1 MRVIRLVLLL
11 LVCLSLSK
19 AQGQDSLRSAVRAQL
34 DSHTQAD
41 TLRVN
46 QLNELAYLWRA
57 DNDQQTIQLS
67 QEALALS
74 RKLHYKRGEATALL
88 GLGIGYD
95 SYTTSANVLTYLEQA
110 RKLFIQLNDQE
121 GLVRV
126 LSQIGWFYTKRGDYV
141 PALTISL
148 QALQLAEKTGRLEL
162 IARAKTRLGGLYTML
177 GDYQQGLEMQ
187 SATIQLYER
196 INDQVG
202 ICRVLNGLGEL
213 HRLEGDYDRA
223 RRYYTKAIRLAHVLN
238 NPRLAAQAESNLAA
252 VYVAEGNYE
261 EALEMGY
268 KAINVLATSNQT
280 DVVIWTQAVLAR
292 AYLKQNQLDN
302 ALDYGRRSLAL
313 SRKAGYREAARDAN
327 EILAQV
333 YAAKNK
339 FADAYGYQQQYMAY
353 MDTLTG
359 RNTQRQ
365 LALLQY
371 NYGLAEKQA
380 QIALLRKDKALQL
393 ETAQRQRQLLLGSL
407 VGMALVSGLL
417 FLAYRNNRQKQ
428 KANALLQ
435 QQKTEIQAQRDQTN
449 QALVELKTTQN
460 QLIQSEKMAS
470 LGELTAG
477 IAHEIQN
484 PLNFVNN
491 FAEVSIELI
500 DELADEQAK
509 AHRDPELEA
518 DLLVDLKQNL
528 QKINHHGGRASSIVK
543 GMLEHSRASTG
554 QREAT
559 DLNALCDEY
568 LRLAYHGLRA
578 KDKTFNALFQVDLD
592 ADLGLVSVVPQDIS
606 RVLLNLFTNAFYAVQ
621 QRQKQAGSESGYQP
635 TVSVRTRCAGS
646 GVVIKVIDNGTG
658 MSAEVQQKI
667 FQPFFTTKPTGEGT
681 GLGLSLAYEIITKGH
696 QGSLEV
702 ASKEGEG
709 TTFLLKL
716 PG

>member
-1 MRVIRLVLLL
+1 MRVIRLVFLLV
-11 LVCLSLSK
+11 VCLSLSK
-19 AQGQDSLRSAVRAQL
+19 AQGQDSLRSALRVQL
-34 DSHTQAD
+34 DSHPQAD
-41 TLRVN
+41 TFRVN

-57 DNDQQTIQLS
+57 DNDQQTIKLS

-74 RKLHYKRGEATALL
+74 RKLHYRRGEAMALL
-88 GLGIGYD
+88 GLGTGYD
-95 SYTTSANVLTYLEQA
+95 SYTTSANVLAYLEQA
-110 RKLFIQLNDQE
+110 RKLFIQLNDQD

-126 LSQIGWFYTKRGDYV
+126 VSQIGWFYTKRGDYV

-148 QALQLAEKTGRLEL
+148 QAQQLAEKTGRLEL
-162 IARAKTRLGGLYTML
+162 IARAKARLGGLYTIL

-223 RRYYTKAIRLAHVLN
+223 SRYYTKAIRLAHVLN

-302 ALDYGRRSLAL
+302 ALDYGRRSLTL
-313 SRKAGYREAARDAN
+313 SRKGGYREAARDAN

-380 QIALLRKDKALQL
+380 QIALLKKDKALQL
-393 ETAQRQRQLLLGSL
+393 ETAQRQRQLLLGTF

-543 GMLEHSRASTG
+543 GMLQHSRASTG

-578 KDKTFNALFQVDLD
+578 KDKTFNALFTVDLD
-592 ADLGLVSVVPQDIS
+592 ANLGQVSVVPQDIS

-635 TVSVRTRCAGS
+635 TVRVSTRCAGS
-646 GVVIKVIDNGTG
+646 EVVIKVIDNGT
-658 MSAEVQQKI
+658 
-667 FQPFFTTKPTGEGT
+667 
-681 GLGLSLAYEIITKGH
+681 LA
-696 QGSLEV
+696 S
-702 ASKEGEG
+702 
-709 TTFLLKL
+709 
-716 PG
+716 